1 LVQNTITVG
10 ADKKM
15 GPWEMDDGSS
25 MDLIDG

>member
-15 GPWEMDDGSS
+15 GLGEMDDGSS
-25 MDLIDG
+25 TDLIDG